1 MYRRGMLRQLALAFS
16 LSFAALTAH
25 AADLAELTV
34 RGFSPDGTTIT
45 FEERGVQDG
54 SGFAYANVFVVDVE
68 RDAYVEGSPIRVR
81 LEEDGASPWKAI
93 STARQQAKDAGL
105 LRNDY
110 VAGNLVA
117 AYPFAQYVQDKTH
130 ATFVLDPQAVGFAP
144 LYLLRINSFPAA
156 AGLQICS
163 DMGFATAGFEVD
175 WGRTDEPGRVSYR
188 DKNTLPKSRGCAT
201 DYEIAEVRTY
211 FPPNRGL
218 VTAAI
223 LRVRTPGF
231 ENAGQW
237 RHIVVFPR

>member
-1 MYRRGMLRQLALAFS
+1 MLRT
-16 LSFAALTAH
+16 ALTVIAFIVASTSVH
-25 AADLAELTV
+25 AADTAQLTV
-34 RGFSPDGTTIT
+34 RGFSPDGSTFT

-54 SGFAYANVFVVDVE
+54 SGFAYANIFVVDVE
-68 RDAYVEGSPIRVR
+68 RDAYVPGSPVRVR
-81 LEEDGASPWKAI
+81 LDEDGSSPWAAI
-93 STARQQAKDAGL
+93 AQARSDAQAAGI
-105 LRNDY
+105 LRTDY
-110 VAGNLVA
+110 APGDVVA
-117 AYPFAQYVQDKTH
+117 AYPFAQFVNDKTS
-130 ATFVLDPQAVGFAP
+130 ATFVLNPNSVGFAP
-144 LYLLRINSFPAA
+144 LYLLKINSFPAA

-175 WGRTDEPGRVSYR
+175 WGRTDEPGRISYR
-188 DKNTLPKSRGCAT
+188 DNNTLPESRGCAT

-211 FPPNRGL
+211 FPPKRGV